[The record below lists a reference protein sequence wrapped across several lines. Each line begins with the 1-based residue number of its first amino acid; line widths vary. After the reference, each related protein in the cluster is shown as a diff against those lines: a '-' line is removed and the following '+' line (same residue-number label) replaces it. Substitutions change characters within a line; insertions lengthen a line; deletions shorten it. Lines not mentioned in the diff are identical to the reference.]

1 MIRTQIQLY
10 DEQVKWLK
18 QEAVEK
24 GVSMSHLIRKSIDRY
39 RSQIEDHR
47 QFSLQKENALNVV
60 GRFSS
65 KRLK

>member
-1 MIRTQIQLY
+1 MKRTQIQLH
-10 DEQVKWLK
+10 DEQLKWLK
-18 QEAVEK
+18 HEALEK
-24 GVSMSHLIRKSIDRY
+24 GVSMSHLIRKSVDRY
-39 RSQIEDHR
+39 RLQVESHR